1 MDPQDETFVVQTMFK
16 KLAHPIWLFALIAVG
31 YTVYLAFQMRGTL
44 LSSKEDSDRIRHIV
58 ASEEL
63 ILQLN
68 AQLKKL
74 SHGIENLK
82 LPDPQA
88 RSMFAERVSIGD
100 IANLEKPA
108 GDESINLKIKTRNL
122 ASSKQEETSATDVQ
136 LWARLLE
143 EIAYFESAKFY
154 FIRGEFS
161 DDTLQTFHS
170 DVGFKGLAKLKNGD
184 WAGVKSKQ
192 KLSWQHDK
200 SDEWKIISWKTKSA
214 KTIESPQFLFS
225 EVLDAALP
233 DPRQLNA
240 ARNSVHE
247 QAVRDFYA
255 NDGALP
261 WRYFAPIS
269 ANQRP
274 GISVADVDQDGLD
287 DLYVMVR
294 RGPNQFFR
302 NLGNGTFQE
311 EARKW
316 GLDVENFNSCGIFAD
331 FDNDGDP
338 DLMLGRSIER
348 SKYLENRGSKFVE
361 KSMDNA
367 DSSLPFLVV
376 SMSATDYNRDGL
388 LDVYF
393 STYRPAVL
401 ESLVS
406 DPSKD
411 EAKEQSSDGDSAIG
425 SIAESSKQWTDEFL
439 TKEQAVRYEERF
451 AETKKDGDIFGKI
464 LDQVGPPN
472 ILMVN
477 RGNGQFEIA
486 PESEQL
492 AVWRNTLQATW
503 ADFDDDGDPDL
514 YVANDWAS
522 DNLFINNGASG
533 FNDVTETL
541 GITEFGFAMGV
552 SWGDFD
558 RNGFQDIYVSNM
570 YSKAGRRITS
580 QIAELDPSYNRS
592 VNGNY
597 LYKGSSEGFELASG
611 LEPPA
616 LTVAEAGWSW
626 GGQFADFDNDGF
638 LDIYVLSGYFTAPEE
653 FSSDVDL

>member
-1 MDPQDETFVVQTMFK
+1 MFK
-16 KLAHPIWLFALIAVG
+16 KLAHPITLFVLIAIG
-31 YTVYLAFQMRGTL
+31 YTVYLVFQVRGTL
-44 LSSKEDSDRIRHIV
+44 LSSKEDTDRIRHIV

-68 AQLKKL
+68 AQLKKI
-74 SHGIENLK
+74 SHGIENLR
-82 LPDPQA
+82 LPDPRA
-88 RSMFAERVSIGD
+88 RTIFADAVDVSDIGEFKKEPEQ
-100 IANLEKPA
+100 LTT
-108 GDESINLKIKTRNL
+108 SLQLKTRHLPPSTRAETAAKNL
-122 ASSKQEETSATDVQ
+122 Q
-136 LWARLLE
+136 LWSPLLD
-143 EIAYFESAKFY
+143 EIAYFETAKFY
-154 FIRGEFS
+154 FIRGEFT
-161 DDTLQTFHS
+161 DDALTEFHT
-170 DVGFKGLAKLKNGD
+170 DVGFKGLAKLSNGD
-184 WAGVKSKQ
+184 WAGIKAKQ
-192 KLSWQHDK
+192 KLAWRNDQT
-200 SDEWKIISWKTKSA
+200 DEWRITAWETKSL
-214 KTIESPQFLFS
+214 KTVESPQFLFT

-233 DPRQLNA
+233 DSHQLDA
-240 ARNSVHE
+240 ARNSEHE
-247 QAVRDFYA
+247 AAVNEFYA
-255 NDGALP
+255 NGGALP

-274 GISVADVDQDGLD
+274 GISVADVDRDGLD
-287 DLYVMVR
+287 DIYVMVR

-302 NLGNGTFQE
+302 NLGDGTFRE
-311 EARKW
+311 EARQW

-331 FDNDGDP
+331 FDNDGDL

-348 SKYLENRGSKFVE
+348 SKYLENNGSKFVE
-361 KSMDNA
+361 KASTGD
-367 DSSLPFLVV
+367 DSSFPFLVV
-376 SMSATDYNRDGL
+376 SMSATDYNGDGL

-406 DPSKD
+406 DDSANEDQEK
-411 EAKEQSSDGDSAIG
+411 SSEDGGAIG
-425 SIAESSKQWTDEFL
+425 SIADDSKQWTDEFL
-439 TKEQAVRYEERF
+439 SKDQATLYEQRVAEAKE
-451 AETKKDGDIFGKI
+451 DGDMFSKI

-477 RGNGQFEIA
+477 RGNGRFEIA
-486 PESEQL
+486 SESQQL

-514 YVANDWAS
+514 YVANDWAA
-522 DNLFINNGASG
+522 DNLFLNNGPSG
-533 FNDVTETL
+533 FSDVTETL

-626 GGQFADFDNDGF
+626 GGQFLDFDNDGF
-638 LDIYVLSGYFTAPEE
+638 LDIYVLSGYFTAPQE